1 MCIVFNTIGCLNDIQ
16 KQLDNHNINEF
27 SSVDEL
33 INFQKTCHFT
43 QEQIILEHTQQI
55 EQEKIILDKEITQLK
70 DNISTRRRELQEHY
84 KQCLLNLDL
93 QIENLPL
100 PNSKVI
106 PILKDYYLN
115 LIIWL
120 KIWFTQITHFL
131 KVFIITRQSNNF
143 LSKKNNRLNYITTNF
158 IEAVNQSSS
167 SQLQIL
173 QQKKTVIN
181 QINNSI
187 YGAIGEQKVVNVLKN
202 LSDDYILINDFI
214 CSFQP
219 PIYNRK
225 ENDYIKSIQI
235 DHVLVSPSG
244 IFIIETKNWSG
255 QSINNLNLHSPVQ
268 QVKRTNFALFKI
280 LADKITNLNLKKHHW
295 GDRKIPIRNLIVFI
309 NNKPLE
315 EFQFVKILSLTQ
327 LISHVEYFTPSFTF
341 DETQMIANFLLNIS
355 DKRKQSNLTV

>member
-84 KQCLLNLDL
+84 KQLLLNLDL

-100 PNSKVI
+100 PDSKVI

-280 LADKITNLNLKKHHW
+280 LADKITNLNLKKNHW

-327 LISHVEYFTPSFTF
+327 LISHVKYFTPSFTF